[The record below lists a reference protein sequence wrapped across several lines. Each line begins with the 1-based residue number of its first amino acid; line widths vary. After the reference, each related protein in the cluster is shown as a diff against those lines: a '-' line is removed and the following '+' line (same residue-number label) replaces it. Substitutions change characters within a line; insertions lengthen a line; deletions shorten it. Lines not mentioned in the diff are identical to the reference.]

1 MPLPGGE
8 NSQPARSGS
17 HEADLPVYFTTGG
30 LPNTAIA
37 RIPLEST
44 QTPQQ
49 VFRNIVDEIWMKTA
63 RVSAH
68 APQEEVRQ
76 E

>member
-1 MPLPGGE
+1 
-8 NSQPARSGS
+8 
-17 HEADLPVYFTTGG
+17 